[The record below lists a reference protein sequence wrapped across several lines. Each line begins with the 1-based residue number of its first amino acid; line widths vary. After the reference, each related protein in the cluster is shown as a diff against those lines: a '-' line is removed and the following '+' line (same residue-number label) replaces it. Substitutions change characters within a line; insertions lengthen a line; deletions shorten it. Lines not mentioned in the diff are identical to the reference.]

1 MLARL
6 FNINQKNRAGNT
18 YFLLAHE
25 LRSNTI
31 KVNLHIS
38 FHLDNTQKATL
49 QTPNDVK
56 DASSIPGTL
65 VKEGN
70 GHDEQQVLEVDV
82 PFVLSVTSLPT
93 FCILN
98 LIKKPGK
105 LVNVTTKF
113 VDVLL

>member
-6 FNINQKNRAGNT
+6 FNVNHKKRAGNT
-18 YFLLAHE
+18 YFLLALE
-25 LRSNTI
+25 LRSNAI
-31 KVNLHIS
+31 NVHFHILL
-38 FHLDNTQKATL
+38 HLDNTQKATP
-49 QTPNDVK
+49 QASNDVK
-56 DASSIPGTL
+56 NASSTPGTL

-82 PFVLSVTSLPT
+82 PIILSVTSFST

-113 VDVLL
+113 VHVL